1 MIFLV
6 GFFWYL
12 QALMPDSAAVV
23 ATDINYLLTTY
34 RANSTIHVTSTN
46 TTSQIES
53 FLKSGSD
60 FQIRNKVENW
70 GDDNDKI
77 IID

>member
-12 QALMPDSAAVV
+12 QALLPDSASVV
-23 ATDINYLLTTY
+23 ATDINYLLSTY
-34 RANSTIHVTSTN
+34 RTNSTVLMTDNNSR
-46 TTSQIES
+46 QIES

-60 FQIRNKVENW
+60 FQIRNKVESW